1 MPDIDSLFDYTT
13 EDFVTWSTREL
24 ADLAGTTV
32 NAVRHYHSLGL
43 LEAPDRKYNGYKQYR
58 VHHLVRLIQVRRIA
72 ELGVPLAQVRA
83 DKDGVVV
90 LGGLQQLDTCVQE
103 EIERLHRARSDMAA
117 ILRDHAPVHTP
128 RGFESLASR
137 LSVADQAL
145 VHIFTRLSPG
155 DSMTGLRQMV
165 LMEPDAVRLE
175 FDDLHSDADE
185 ATRERVAHRFVT
197 ARVNW
202 RYPDRP
208 WSVHPLEGQWWRDRE
223 ARQTISEALRE
234 LYNSAQQD
242 VLHRARSGAAE
253 EDVRLSA

>member
-1 MPDIDSLFDYTT
+1 M
-13 EDFVTWSTREL
+13 TWSTREL

-43 LEAPDRKYNGYKQYR
+43 LDAPERKDNGYKQYQ

-83 DKDGVVV
+83 DEDGVVV
-90 LGGLQQLDTCVQE
+90 LGGLQQLDVCVQE

-128 RGFESLASR
+128 RGFEALASR

-145 VHIFTRLSPG
+145 VHIFTTLSAAE
-155 DSMTGLRQMV
+155 SVSGLRQMV
-165 LMEPDAVRLE
+165 LTEPDTIRLE
-175 FDDLHSDADE
+175 FDGLHSNADE
-185 ATRERVAHRFVT
+185 TTRERVAHRMVA
-197 ARVNW
+197 ARANW
-202 RYPDRP
+202 RSPDRP
-208 WSVHPLEGQWWRDRE
+208 WSGHRRPGRWRRDHE

-242 VLHRARSGAAE
+242 VLQRARTGASE
-253 EDVRLSA
+253 EGVSLSA